1 MSKWAFLP
9 VGPTGSDLPYREIRF
24 PELSWKF
31 RGNVA
36 KSPKSEHF
44 SEVSQK
50 RAHSTF
56 GPVHSTRSES
66 RTSMLLGR
74 HQNVGIGPIY
84 PFNHRVTH
92 DRQSKTEKAAE
103 SGILGQN
110 GLSPEAPLPPK
121 PLSMH
126 LGHVPRRGNV
136 YPDTLAS
143 TAMHGAW
150 PQGPKSGSKDGG
162 FSTIKLIRLSW
173 TLRSVGW
180 LALTASCC
188 SSEKCWRSGSL
199 TGARFV

>member
-1 MSKWAFLP
+1 MKVPGTGLP
-9 VGPTGSDLPYREIRF
+9 DLEGRTGRTYGGGRPTCSFHLTRRSGSRNFHGSFAEMLQKAQKASTSR
-24 PELSWKF
+24 KF
-31 RGNVA
+31 HKN
-36 KSPKSEHF
+36 EHTRP
-44 SEVSQK
+44 SAQSI
-50 RAHSTF
+50 AHAAN
-56 GPVHSTRSES
+56 HAS

-103 SGILGQN
+103 RGILGQN
-110 GLSPEAPLPPK
+110 GLSAEAPLPPK

-162 FSTIKLIRLSW
+162 FSTIIKL
-173 TLRSVGW
+173 
-180 LALTASCC
+180 
-188 SSEKCWRSGSL
+188 SG
-199 TGARFV
+199 

>member
-1 MSKWAFLP
+1 MSQKAL
-9 VGPTGSDLPYREIRF
+9 
-24 PELSWKF
+24 
-31 RGNVA
+31 

-103 SGILGQN
+103 RGILGQN
-110 GLSPEAPLPPK
+110 GLSAEAPLPPK

-162 FSTIKLIRLSW
+162 FSTIKLYPEKLGPQTAFGPQTQQLAVLGPSLS
-173 TLRSVGW
+173 L
-180 LALTASCC
+180 
-188 SSEKCWRSGSL
+188 
-199 TGARFV
+199 GARRAHSPPPRERAAATVSSATARAQP